1 MLVSF
6 NAMWV
11 EILAHIG
18 IPFIAGLLLLFMIAA
33 SDKEPISWS
42 SCNDIAL
49 DLTILSAGA
58 SGGIFAND
66 TLIQHL
72 GPHSA
77 VYGIV
82 VVLCDLA
89 LAGVLVYIRRWRVLP
104 TRAWQGARDLFLGV
118 LTVGF
123 TAGMLY
129 YGLK

>member
-1 MLVSF
+1 VLLLNF
-6 NAMWV
+6 IWA

-18 IPFIAGLLLLFMIAA
+18 IPFVAGLVLLFIIAA

-72 GPHSA
+72 GPRSA
-77 VYGIV
+77 IFGIL
-82 VVLCDLA
+82 VVLCDLV
-89 LAGVLVYIRRWRVLP
+89 LGGMLVYIRRWRTSPVH
-104 TRAWQGARDLFLGV
+104 AWQGIRDLFFGI

-123 TAGMLY
+123 TVGMLY